1 MASYEL
7 FNASAGVPGLTSC
20 TIEISDELGELS
32 IGDTVDYTA
41 YVKTVAGFP
50 GNVELAFG
58 LRTAAYADT
67 FYATRYR
74 GSSYEFQRLS
84 PNGYFS
90 VYKSGITIVSFTGQ
104 TITMTGTINVTQQ
117 VLAGLLEASENLEL
131 GIFVRY
137 RRSSS
142 DSWNTSSRAAVTGM
156 SVSSSGYT
164 MPDLSAMV
172 YYDNGSG
179 NPLVVFGDYV
189 QGKSVP
195 RLTVRAANISIDSRF
210 TGAPFY
216 CRRKVI
222 RPDGTVFENKNISL
236 PSSSS
241 YNQYTMSVL
250 DTRDA
255 GTATWTLYIED
266 ADGICGVTT
275 GSFEVLPY
283 AAPQLT
289 FGVTR
294 YTEILG
300 DNDEASYEESDDGEN
315 VWLDIS
321 AITSPLNGSN
331 AWTLTLTY
339 SPNDNGGVLPMTLLS
354 DTDGNTVARVHD
366 RTLLTALFSAAND
379 YTFTATLT
387 DRFGGSVVTTYIYKA
402 GGYANLEK
410 FGFRIGGRTTGTAQA
425 PKFESDYPAYMYAGI
440 QGVNNYSTAEV
451 LTGGHWI
458 DGKPLYHKVLHVTT
472 KDTIDIS
479 DLDFDFIRWELAYKF
494 TFGSSAAIQ
503 WSSTY
508 YYSSSDYAMLYVN
521 GTNLI
526 VRMCSNIHLIDCYI
540 FLEYTK
546 TTD

>member
-104 TITMTGTINVTQQ
+104 TITMTGTINVTQR

-195 RLTVRAANISIDSRF
+195 RLTIRAENIGLDARF
-210 TGAPFY
+210 FGAPFR
-216 CRRKVI
+216 CRLNVSY
-222 RPDGTVFENKNISL
+222 PDGTGYANESVSL
-236 PSSSS
+236 ATSSGT
-241 YNQYTMSVL
+241 YAANL
-250 DTRDA
+250 GARGAAAA
-255 GTATWTLYIED
+255 GVATWTLYIED
-266 ADGICGVTT
+266 ADGICGVAT
-275 GSFEVLPY
+275 GSFDVLPY

-300 DNDEASYEESDDGEN
+300 DNNEASYEESDDGER

-321 AITSPLNGSN
+321 SITSPLNGSN

-354 DTDGNTVARVHD
+354 DTDGDTVARVHD
-366 RTLLTALFSAAND
+366 RTLLTALFGAAND
-379 YTFTATLT
+379 YTFVATLT
-387 DRFGGSVVTTYIYKA
+387 DQFGSSVVTTYIYKA
-402 GGYANLEK
+402 GGYFNVEK
-410 FGFRIGGRTTGTAQA
+410 FGVRVGGRTTGTAQA
-425 PKFESDYPAYMYAGI
+425 PKFESDYPAHFYAGI
-440 QGVNNYSTAEV
+440 DGVNNYSTAEV
-451 LTGGHWI
+451 QTGGHWI

-472 KDTIDIS
+472 KDAIDLS
-479 DLDFDFIRWELAYKF
+479 DLGFDFIRWELAYKF

-503 WSSTY
+503 WSTTY
-508 YYSSSDYAMLYVN
+508 YYGSNDYAMLYVN
-521 GTNLI
+521 GTNLNI
-526 VRMCSNIHLIDCYI
+526 RMCSNIHMIDCYI
-540 FLEYTK
+540 LLEYTK